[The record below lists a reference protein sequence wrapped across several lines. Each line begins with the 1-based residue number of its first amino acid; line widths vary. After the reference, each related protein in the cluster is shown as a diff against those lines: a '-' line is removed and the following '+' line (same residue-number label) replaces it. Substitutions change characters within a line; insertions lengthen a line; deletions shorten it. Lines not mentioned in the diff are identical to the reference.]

1 MLVVI
6 IVELVIVDME
16 ALPAKSELTYRVENE
31 FTGLLV

>member
-16 ALPAKSELTYRVENE
+16 AFPAKSELTYRVENE
-31 FTGLLV
+31 LAGFIV